1 VSGLQTGLGQLGTQ
15 VGQQVQGLQ
24 TGLGQLEEKFS
35 NQLFDLQGRLMQQAE
50 QPIYNLP
57 YYFHLP
63 EQSEE
68 EKFDITKAFSPTLY
82 RMQKE

>member
-1 VSGLQTGLGQLGTQ
+1 LQTGLGQLQ
-15 VGQQVQGLQ
+15 
-24 TGLGQLEEKFS
+24 EKFS

-57 YYFHLP
+57 YYFQLP